1 MAALPPE
8 TGAGGVTVV
17 WCDVESRLPAG
28 FEEMSTLVSE
38 LFLGVGISVRFHEGC
53 ASAATVTPGGI
64 EIPITLLARDRGPR
78 SGRHNTLGAT
88 WRGSAPRP
96 VWVYVDAIWWTLGRG
111 RLPRRLDA
119 DDGRWLA
126 LPLARVVA
134 HELIHALAPDQDHEP
149 RGLMKETFGRAD
161 LLEPLTRVDAP
172 HLALLL
178 DGLAPLVR
186 RTGIHPSDG
195 EPAL

>member
-1 MAALPPE
+1 
-8 TGAGGVTVV
+8 VTIV
-17 WCDVESRLPAG
+17 WCDVESQLPAG
-28 FEEMSTLVSE
+28 FDEMSALVSE
-38 LFLGVGISVRFHEGC
+38 LFLGIGISVRFREGC

-64 EIPITLLARDRGPR
+64 EVPITLLARDRGPR
-78 SGRHNTLGAT
+78 SGLRNTLGAT

-96 VWVYVDAIWWTLGRG
+96 VWIYIDAIWWTLGRG
-111 RLPRRLDA
+111 RLPERLDA

-134 HELIHALAPDQDHEP
+134 HELIHALAPDQDHEE

-186 RTGIHPSDG
+186 RTQLRSPTG
-195 EPAL
+195 EPTL